1 VTLTLC
7 AGVRQLTS
15 RTVPPPYDGGVN
27 SRSSRLALF
36 SLGGTIA
43 TASVPGRDVADPFL
57 SGEQLMAA
65 VSGLAE
71 TDVDIE
77 VHDLRRVPSS
87 ALTIEDIA
95 ALAEL
100 VPADRGLKARLL
112 HVLLARN
119 ASRDQVAT
127 AFAAY
132 GGG

>member
-1 VTLTLC
+1 
-7 AGVRQLTS
+7 
-15 RTVPPPYDGGVN
+15 VN
-27 SRSSRLALF
+27 SRSSRVALF

-100 VPADRGLKARLL
+100 VPARIA
-112 HVLLARN
+112 
-119 ASRDQVAT
+119 ASRPGCCTSCWPGTQVAT
-127 AFAAY
+127 RW
-132 GGG
+132 